1 MAKPSKDEQIG
12 FHKGSLATLS
22 KERIELIKLIQITEQ
37 LMQAHIKA
45 LKDLGIDIEAE
56 AKKAQKE
63 LEKQR
68 IAELARRR
76 TLKSF
81 HFFFYFKY

>member
-63 LEKQR
+63 LEKQKKSKLDER
-68 IAELARRR
+68 LA
-76 TLKSF
+76 
-81 HFFFYFKY
+81 